1 MKKENKNV
9 KVKKSRV
16 LLRLGKYVLQNKL
29 LLIIAL
35 ILTFS
40 ANILALLGPEYSG
53 LAIDAIALGVGNV
66 DFATVIYYCTL
77 LVVVYG
83 VSAILSYVLA
93 IIMIKLSQKIVYKMR
108 KDVFEK
114 LSKLPVSYFD
124 KIQAGELI
132 SLISYD
138 IDTINASLSSD
149 LMLICSST
157 ITVIGSLIAMIF
169 ISPTLLLV
177 FLVTVPVSVYIAVRR
192 SKVVKPL
199 FRKRSKTFA
208 KMNGYIEETISGTKT
223 IKAYNCEDIM
233 LDKFSKKNNEAVE
246 AYYKADYAACIIGP
260 SMNFINNIS
269 LSIISVFGSIFYIL
283 GSMSIGNVSSFILY
297 SRRFTGPINEIGN
310 ILSELASATSAAD
323 RVFRVLDTDPEKL
336 DSKTARDL
344 TDVKGHVKFDKV
356 YFSYVPEKEIIK
368 DLSLDIKAGSKV
380 AIVGHT
386 GAGKT
391 TIVNLLMRFYDIDSG
406 QILIDGNNMQN
417 LTRKSLRKAYTMVLQ
432 DTWLFEGTVF
442 ENIAYGR
449 ENTTLDEVIRVAKAV
464 DIHDFVLT
472 LPDGYDCML
481 NDDGVNLS
489 KGQKQLLTIARA
501 MLNDSK
507 ILILD
512 EATSNVD
519 TRTEIK
525 LHKAMELLMQDKTC
539 FVIAHRLSTIRN
551 SDLILLMENGEV
563 IEKGTHDSLM
573 EKGTAYAK
581 LYNSQFE

>member
-1 MKKENKNV
+1 MKAENK
-9 KVKKSRV
+9 KVKKSKIF
-16 LLRLGKYVLQNKL
+16 LRLGKYVLQNKL
-29 LLIIAL
+29 LVVIAL
-35 ILTFS
+35 VLTFS

-53 LAIDAIALGVGNV
+53 LAIDAITKGVGNV
-66 DFATVIYYCTL
+66 DFASVIYYCVL

-83 VSAILSYVLA
+83 VSAILSYILA
-93 IIMIKLSQKIVYKMR
+93 LVMIRLSQRIVYKMR

-149 LMLICSST
+149 LMLICSSL
-157 ITVIGSLIAMIF
+157 ITVVGSLIAMIF

-177 FLVTVPVSVYIAVRR
+177 FLITVPVSIFIAVRR
-192 SKVVKPL
+192 SKVVRPL
-199 FRKRSKTFA
+199 FRERSKSFA

-233 LDKFSKKNNEAVE
+233 LEKFSKKNNDAVE
-246 AYYKADYAACIIGP
+246 AFYKADYAACIIGP
-260 SMNFINNIS
+260 SMNFINNVS
-269 LSIISVFGSIFYIL
+269 LSIISVFGAIFYIL
-283 GSMSIGNVSSFILY
+283 GSISLGNVSSFILY

-310 ILSELASATSAAD
+310 ILSELASAASAAD
-323 RVFRVLDTDPEKL
+323 RVFRVLDTDPEKA
-336 DSKTARDL
+336 DSKTAREL
-344 TDVKGHVKFDKV
+344 NNVKGNVKFDKV
-356 YFSYVPEKEIIK
+356 YFSYVPNTEIIK
-368 DLSLDIKAGSKV
+368 DLSLDIKAGSNV

-406 QILIDGNNMQN
+406 QILIDGNNVQN
-417 LTRKSLRKAYTMVLQ
+417 LTRDSLRKAYTMVLQ

-442 ENIAYGR
+442 ENIAYGK
-449 ENTTLDEVIRVAKAV
+449 ENTTLDDVINVTKAV
-464 DIHDFVLT
+464 DIHDFILT
-472 LPDGYDCML
+472 LPGGYDCVL

-525 LHKAMELLMQDKTC
+525 IHKAMELLMKGKTC

-551 SDLILLMENGEV
+551 SDLILLMDKGEV
-563 IEKGTHDSLM
+563 IEKGTHDELM
-573 EKGTAYAK
+573 EQGMSYAK